1 MSAPTRWEPDDQLVP
16 AVLASVRAYRMSAL
30 AHPDRCWVVAG
41 LTLAGLTAED
51 IAERL
56 ACSLRL
62 VRALRADDMTQV
74 CLRIQRETHAF
85 RDELR
90 LLDTERRALRVA
102 LDART
107 VECDHL
113 RAQVRRLIAPPE
125 GPRCGRGHEM
135 TKYNT
140 YERGG
145 RRWCRE
151 CHRERQALYRAA
163 RRTEKRDA
171 ALP

>member
-1 MSAPTRWEPDDQLVP
+1 MSAPTRWEPDDQLVA
-16 AVLASVRAYRMSAL
+16 AVLAGVRGHRMSAL

-62 VRALRADDMTQV
+62 VRALRAEDMTQV
-74 CLRIQRETHAF
+74 CLRTQREAAAF
-85 RDELR
+85 ADELR
-90 LLDTERRALRVA
+90 LADTERRAARIA
-102 LDART
+102 LEAKA
-107 VECDHL
+107 VEVDQL
-113 RAQVRRLIAPPE
+113 RAQVRRLIAPTE

-140 YERGG
+140 YERNG

-151 CHRERQALYRAA
+151 CHRERQAVYRA
-163 RRTEKRDA
+163 RRGDTLRS
-171 ALP
+171 

>member
-1 MSAPTRWEPDDQLVP
+1 MSAPLRWEPDDQLVP
-16 AVLASVRAYRMSAL
+16 AVLAGVRAYRMATL

-41 LTLAGLTAED
+41 LTLHGLTAED

-56 ACSLRL
+56 SCSLRL

-74 CLRIQRETHAF
+74 CLRVQRETDSF

-90 LLDTERRALRVA
+90 LAHTERRAARIA
-102 LDART
+102 LEAKDL
-107 VECDHL
+107 EIEQL
-113 RAQVRRLIAPPE
+113 RAQVRRLIAPAD
-125 GPRCGRGHEM
+125 GPRCSRGHEM

-151 CHRERQALYRAA
+151 CHRERQATYRLKSRAA
-163 RRTEKRDA
+163 SA
-171 ALP
+171 